1 MGTKGR
7 RAAGGRGAGDDHRRA
22 EEEWRQVFDAVPDLI
37 AILDADHGI
46 VQVNRAMAERL
57 GKDPADCVGR
67 RCCELVHGL
76 GEPPESCPHAALM
89 RDGREHSVEV
99 EEPRLGGV
107 FEVSVLPRF
116 DRAGQLVGSVH
127 VARDITERKHAEE
140 RLRASEQRLLVAL
153 ESAGVGIFDWDVPSG
168 RVLYVSPY
176 TPYGTGE
183 VPYREVDAGQWGAT
197 TAPDDVPRAQ
207 AETERALSGATDRFS
222 HVVRRRLPPHRE
234 DEWFF
239 MHSQGRVVARDQSG
253 RATRVMGTF
262 EDVTDR
268 VRAEQVERER
278 EAAHAREARAASLDV
293 LASSLAHEVNQ
304 PLAALSGYA
313 QAAARLLERGPAG
326 HREAEEAMR
335 RCVELS
341 ERAAEIV
348 RRLRR
353 LLRRAPPEREQVD
366 VEQVL
371 VEVKALMDRQAR
383 AAGVEVEVEA
393 QDPLPLL
400 VGDRVQ
406 VEQVLVNLVS
416 NAVEAFNETSQRPRT
431 VTVRAR
437 QVGETVEIAVADNG
451 PGFAA
456 GADGRLF
463 EPFFTTK
470 ATGTGLG
477 LPISRSIAEAHGGR
491 IRVDRSGPGG
501 ATLVLVL
508 PLHSE
513 EVDSGAR

>member
-1 MGTKGR
+1 MGTTKR
-7 RAAGGRGAGDDHRRA
+7 RAAGSRAADDDPRRA
-22 EEEWRQVFDAVPDLI
+22 EEDWRQVFDAVPDLI
-37 AILDADHGI
+37 AILDWDHRI
-46 VQVNRAMAERL
+46 VEVNRALAQRL
-57 GKDPADCVGR
+57 GRDPRDCAGR
-67 RCCELVHGL
+67 MCCELIHGL
-76 GEPPESCPHAALM
+76 EAPPGFCPHAAVM
-89 RDGREHSVEV
+89 RDGREHSAEV
-99 EEPRLGGV
+99 EEPRFGGV
-107 FEVSVLPRF
+107 FEVSALPRF
-116 DRAGQLVGSVH
+116 DRTGQLVGSVH
-127 VARDITERKHAEE
+127 VARDVTERKRAEE

-168 RVLYVSPY
+168 KVLYVSPY

-183 VPYREVDAGQWGAT
+183 VPYREVDAGQWSAT
-197 TAPDDVPRAQ
+197 TAADDIPRAQ

-234 DEWFF
+234 NEWFYL
-239 MHSQGRVVARDQSG
+239 HSQGRVVARDQSG

-262 EDVTDR
+262 EDVTDK

-278 EAAHAREARAASLDV
+278 EAAHARETRAASLDV

-304 PLAALSGYA
+304 PLAALSAYA

-326 HREAEEAMR
+326 HREAEEAMG
-335 RCVELS
+335 RCVELA

-366 VEQVL
+366 VERVL
-371 VEVKALMDRQAR
+371 AAVQALMDRQAR
-383 AAGVEVEVEA
+383 AAGVEVEVET

-416 NAVEAFNETSQRPRT
+416 NAVEAFSGTSDRPRT
-431 VTVRAR
+431 VTVRAQR
-437 QVGETVEIAVADNG
+437 VGDTVEIAVADNG

-477 LPISRSIAEAHGGR
+477 LAISRSIAEAHGGR

-508 PLHSE
+508 PLNSL
-513 EVDSGAR
+513 EVDGGAR